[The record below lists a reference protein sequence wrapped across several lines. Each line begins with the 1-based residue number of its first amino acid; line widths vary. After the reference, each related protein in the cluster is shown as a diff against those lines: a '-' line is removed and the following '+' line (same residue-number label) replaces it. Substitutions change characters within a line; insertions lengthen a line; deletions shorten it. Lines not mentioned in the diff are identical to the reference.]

1 MKIVFAVC
9 GSFCNHKNALNALK
23 EIISKG
29 HEVTPVL
36 SEIVCNTDTRFGN
49 KDAFILNI
57 EAMCGKKVITSIKEA
72 EEILTPGQY
81 DLLIICPCTG
91 NTLAKIANGIT
102 DSTVTMTAKIFFRNR
117 KAVLIALATN
127 DALGMTLKNIGTL
140 AVRKNVYFVP
150 LAQDD
155 YIKKPDSLVCDFKLV
170 TVSAE
175 NAVKGI
181 QTQPCIE

>member
-9 GSFCNHKNALNALK
+9 GSFCNHKNALNTLK
-23 EIISKG
+23 KLLSAG
-29 HEVTPVL
+29 HDVTPVL
-36 SEIVCNTDTRFGN
+36 SEIVCTTDTRFGT
-49 KDAFILNI
+49 KETFILNI
-57 EAMCGKKVITSIKEA
+57 ETLCGKKIISSIKAA
-72 EEILTPGQY
+72 EEILTPQKY

-117 KAVLIALATN
+117 TPILIALATN
-127 DALGMTLKNIGTL
+127 DALGMTLRNIGTL

-155 YIKKPDSLVCDFKLV
+155 SDKKPDSLVCDFEKIV
-170 TVSAE
+170 CSAE

>member
-23 EIISKG
+23 ELLSAG
-29 HEVTPVL
+29 HDVTPVL
-36 SEIVCNTDTRFGN
+36 SEIVCNTDTRFGT
-49 KDAFILNI
+49 KDAFILNV
-57 EAMCGKKVITSIKEA
+57 ETMCEKNVISSIKEA
-72 EEILTPGQY
+72 EEILTPKQY

-91 NTLAKIANGIT
+91 NTLAKISNGIT

-127 DALGMTLKNIGTL
+127 DALGMTLRNIGTL

-155 YIKKPDSLVCDFKLV
+155 STRKPDSLVCDFKQLV
-170 TVSAE
+170 TCAE